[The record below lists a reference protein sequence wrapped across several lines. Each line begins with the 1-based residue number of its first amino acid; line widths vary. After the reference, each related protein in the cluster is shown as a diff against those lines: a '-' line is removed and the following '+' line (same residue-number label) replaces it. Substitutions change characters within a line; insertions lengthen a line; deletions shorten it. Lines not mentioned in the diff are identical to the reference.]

1 MRAFLPVVAA
11 AIILSG
17 CGNSRGISP
26 AGPDTYTLTER
37 FAAIRGGGDEAERDA
52 LLKAHDFW
60 HDDGAEVRAQQYGSS
75 NRHL

>member
-1 MRAFLPVVAA
+1 MRTFLPVVAT

-37 FAAIRGGGDEAERDA
+37 FAAFAAEGTRPS
-52 LLKAHDFW
+52 
-60 HDDGAEVRAQQYGSS
+60 EMRC
-75 NRHL
+75 